1 MRSMVI
7 SRRRDTQSECKGS
20 TRRRAWRTPEG
31 PHVRQFYGC
40 FSCIWHEDSVELVFD
55 EKAITRKFLSVSFGG
70 DTADRDH

>member
-1 MRSMVI
+1 
-7 SRRRDTQSECKGS
+7 
-20 TRRRAWRTPEG
+20 
-31 PHVRQFYGC
+31 VRQFYGC